1 MFCHFS
7 SGLYISVNNGHK
19 LFIFCVIE
27 EPIDTQFLIHVNL
40 TSTAVDSF
48 RENGRYGTNLLFLTR
63 GERNAEGGGLGGG
76 LAWLKRIECLE
87 RTVLADSSCKPF
99 PITKFL
105 I

>member
-1 MFCHFS
+1 MS
-7 SGLYISVNNGHK
+7 
-19 LFIFCVIE
+19 
-27 EPIDTQFLIHVNL
+27 FLIHLDL

-63 GERNAEGGGLGGG
+63 GERNAEGGGGGCSLGF
-76 LAWLKRIECLE
+76 KKIECLE
-87 RTVLADSSCKPF
+87 RTILADSSCKPF

>member
-1 MFCHFS
+1 MS
-7 SGLYISVNNGHK
+7 
-19 LFIFCVIE
+19 
-27 EPIDTQFLIHVNL
+27 FLIHLDL

-63 GERNAEGGGLGGG
+63 GERVRRGAAGSSLG
-76 LAWLKRIECLE
+76 LKRIECLE